1 MINKIE
7 QAFLTEGKNIY
18 NFFQRP
24 GIGYY
29 IPLYQREYS
38 WDKENIEQLL
48 DDIGKGVENLLETD
62 EEIRFLGTIITI
74 VENNPNNIQP
84 LDRRGLPASVRLVID
99 GQQRLSTIA
108 MFACVMYQTIDEL
121 IAKLPTKT
129 DIPICNEL
137 KEIADAWKEKL
148 VEVFAFDLRNGEPR
162 YKPKI
167 IRQSLDTWVREG
179 EIDKNYS
186 SDIANYLAKF
196 IQYTQDKEATGLP
209 KYDRKNRVGKNLYQM
224 HEWMMKTVCAAHL
237 EKNDETFPSAS
248 ELLQVNKKYNLQD
261 YIWQYERSNLVQLIE
276 EKNYEK
282 PRSLS
287 YLTASLTQTFA
298 ACHYLLERCC
308 FTSIEP
314 QNDKWAFDM
323 FQSLNATGTPLT
335 AIETFKP
342 LVVNISNQKELLN
355 GFKNSKN
362 QVNFDKIEDLFKNKD
377 SANKKN
383 QLTNDFLASFAIVIN
398 GGKGMAS
405 HFSSQRKWLDDRFNE
420 LEPYLEQCRYI
431 EYFGNYAQF
440 YREYWEEY
448 SGVNNMPLPR
458 IASSSQS
465 DLVSMLLLYLKDSN
479 HKMTMTILGQ
489 FYIPI
494 LKNQEN
500 AVEIF
505 MEACKTIAA
514 FYTLWR
520 STYSNAGLDSVYRN
534 FFKGVKEK
542 DSENYII
549 NPHTWKEQK
558 GDLDLQ
564 ELKNYLAQVL
574 EEKEIASKET
584 WIAKA
589 TTELNFDSKKI
600 CRFTL
605 LLTSHETIPDS
616 NAIGLMKKANTGTQK
631 YLTIEK
637 WNDTA
642 IKTIEHIAPQKNAGD
657 WDEKLYE
664 DNKLYQSIGNLTLL
678 HAPIN
683 TSMSN
688 KGWKEKQLY
697 FKHLSEN
704 DPDKL
709 STLAKEAENEGIV
722 LASSTIALLQNVS
735 YNAHISSIVAVT
747 DWDAA
752 LVEKRTQRILE
763 IVWDRISGWVLQR
776 KKTNIII

>member
-7 QAFLTEGKNIY
+7 QAFLTEGRNVY

-74 VENNPNNIQP
+74 VENNHNNIQP
-84 LDRRGLPASVRLVID
+84 LDRRGLPTSVRLVID

-129 DIPICNEL
+129 DKETCEEL
-137 KEIADAWKEKL
+137 IEIAGAWKEKL
-148 VEVFAFDLRNGEPR
+148 IEVFSFDLRNGEPR

-179 EIDKNYS
+179 NIDDNYN

-196 IQYTQDKEATGLP
+196 IQYTIDKGTPP
-209 KYDRKNRVGKNLYQM
+209 KYDKKNRVGKNLHQM
-224 HEWMMKTVCAAHL
+224 HEWMQKTVCTAHL
-237 EKNDETFPSAS
+237 EKTDEPFPTAS
-248 ELLQVNKKYNLQD
+248 QLLAISQPYNLQD
-261 YIWQYERSNLVQLIE
+261 YLWQYERPNLVELIE
-276 EKNYEK
+276 LKEYDKQRNM
-282 PRSLS
+282 S
-287 YLTASLTQTFA
+287 YLTAALAQTFA

-342 LVVNISNQKELLN
+342 LVVNISTQKEVSKS
-355 GFKNSKN
+355 FKNTKN
-362 QVNFDKIEDLFKNKD
+362 QINFDKIEDLFKNKD

-420 LEPYLEQCRYI
+420 LEPYSKQCDYI

-448 SGVNNMPLPR
+448 SGLNNMPLER
-458 IASSSQS
+458 IKASNQA

-479 HKMTMTILGQ
+479 HKMAITILAQ
-489 FYIPI
+489 FYIPV
-494 LKNQEN
+494 LKNKEN
-500 AVEIF
+500 AIENFVD
-505 MEACKTIAA
+505 ACKTIAA

-520 STYSNAGLDSVYRN
+520 TTHSNAGLDSAYRN
-534 FFKGVKEK
+534 YFKGIKNK
-542 DSENYII
+542 DNETYLIE
-549 NPHTWKEQK
+549 PHTWIESE
-558 GDLDLQ
+558 GVINLSDL
-564 ELKNYLAQVL
+564 KSYLSKVL
-574 EEKEIASKET
+574 EEKEIATREQ

-589 TTELNFDSKKI
+589 TIELDFESKRI
-600 CRFTL
+600 CRFA
-605 LLTSHETIPDS
+605 LLTASHETIPDVS
-616 NAIGLMKKANTGTQK
+616 EIGLMKKGNVGTQK
-631 YLTIEK
+631 YLTVEK
-637 WNDTA
+637 WNDSA
-642 IKTIEHIAPQKNAGD
+642 IKTIEHIAPQKSAGD
-657 WDEKLYE
+657 WDENLYG
-664 DNKLYQSIGNLTLL
+664 DNELFQSIGNLTLL
-678 HAPIN
+678 PASIN
-683 TSMSN
+683 SSMSN
-688 KGWKEKQLY
+688 KGWKEKQIY

-709 STLAKEAENEGIV
+709 VLLAEEAENEGIN
-722 LASSTIALLQNVS
+722 LAPTTIALLQSVN
-735 YNAHISSIVAVT
+735 YNAHISSIVAVN
-747 DWDAA
+747 DWNVD
-752 LVEKRTQRILE
+752 LVEKRTERILE
-763 IVWDRISGWVLQR
+763 VVWDRISCWVL
-776 KKTNIII
+776 